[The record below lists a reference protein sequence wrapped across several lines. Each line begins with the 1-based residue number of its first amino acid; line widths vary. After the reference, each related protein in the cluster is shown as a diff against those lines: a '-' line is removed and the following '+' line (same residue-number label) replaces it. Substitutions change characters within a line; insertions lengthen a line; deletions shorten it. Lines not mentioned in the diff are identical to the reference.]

1 MEHKLTFKTPITEG
15 ETHEMEKT
23 IINMAINVFV
33 LYSLFCCSSIQRG
46 IYMNNLSLYLYL
58 SVCK

>member
-1 MEHKLTFKTPITEG
+1 
-15 ETHEMEKT
+15 
-23 IINMAINVFV
+23 MAINVFV
-33 LYSLFCCSSIQRG
+33 LAPCFAVPVYKRG